1 MISFDMINGKRTG
14 YFCKCLHLD
23 QINCSV
29 QNLLKVTQFDIQRF
43 DNKNKDDD
51 NSSNAKM

>member
-1 MISFDMINGKRTG
+1 MISFDMINRKRTG

-29 QNLLKVTQFDIQRF
+29 QNLLKVTQFDIQRC